1 MCTTMKFQGQKFI
14 EKKIIPKSKDKI
26 KCCSSQKEGALFFSP
41 IKIQFTTTPYTD
53 KCIIVYYYKMLAFL
67 VLLKWLCTQ
76 LR

>member
-14 EKKIIPKSKDKI
+14 EKKIIPKSKDKVLPI
-26 KCCSSQKEGALFFSP
+26 PKGRSSFFSP